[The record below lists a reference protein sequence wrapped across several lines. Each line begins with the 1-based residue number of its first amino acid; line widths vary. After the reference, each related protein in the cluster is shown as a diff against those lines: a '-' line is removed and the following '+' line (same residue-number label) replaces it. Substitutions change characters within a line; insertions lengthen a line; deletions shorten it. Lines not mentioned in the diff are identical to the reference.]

1 MRAVINTVKHPHK
14 LSHRG
19 DGLIAW
25 VFVFPV
31 VAGIL
36 LFNVYPIVFSLY
48 ISFTRWNLITP
59 PTWVGFG
66 NYIHLFTADPTFFLT
81 LRNTLIY
88 SFCTVFIGMFLALS
102 LALLLNMKIAGQSLF
117 RAIIFVPVVVPT
129 AAAALTWAWLYDASS
144 AGIINAGLKFFGVAP
159 IPWLTNTHVALW
171 AVIIEAL
178 WAQLGFNAV
187 IFLAGLQNIP
197 EEYYEAA
204 ELDGANA
211 WQKFIHI
218 TLPGVSP
225 ITFFVLVTSLI
236 AAIQVF
242 DIPWVMTTGGPAN
255 ATQMIVIYLY
265 LNAFR
270 LQRMG
275 MATAM
280 GYIVFM
286 TILFVTFINFRL
298 QKYWVFYEETT

>member
-1 MRAVINTVKHPHK
+1 M
-14 LSHRG
+14 
-19 DGLIAW
+19 
-25 VFVFPV
+25 
-31 VAGIL
+31 
-36 LFNVYPIVFSLY
+36 
-48 ISFTRWNLITP
+48 
-59 PTWVGFG
+59 
-66 NYIHLFTADPTFFLT
+66 
-81 LRNTLIY
+81 
-88 SFCTVFIGMFLALS
+88 
-102 LALLLNMKIAGQSLF
+102 
-117 RAIIFVPVVVPT
+117 
-129 AAAALTWAWLYDASS
+129 
-144 AGIINAGLKFFGVAP
+144 
-159 IPWLTNTHVALW
+159 ALW

-211 WQKFIHI
+211 WQRFIHI
-218 TLPGVSP
+218 TLPGISP
-225 ITFFVLVTSLI
+225 ITFFILVTSLI

-275 MATAM
+275 IATAM

-286 TILFVTFINFRL
+286 TILVVTFINFRL
-298 QKYWVFYEETT
+298 QKHWVFYEETT